1 MVKNK
6 VSKLKYNFKIKDD
19 ELLQIYYFVDEFS
32 LVSDIINILSQLKQ
46 GEYIDIFAKSELSEF
61 LIQFLHG
68 QREDSNLDK
77 TIKFGVIDF
86 DAKGCDYNDI
96 FCISINSDY
105 ELWVEPAYRR
115 DKETGEYKLF
125 NSEANLAYVYQED
138 CKQDLINKLE
148 KNKVPTLLF
157 GFGED

>member
-1 MVKNK
+1 M
-6 VSKLKYNFKIKDD
+6 SKLKYNFKIKDD
-19 ELLQIYYFVDEFS
+19 ELLQIYDFVDEFS

-46 GEYIDIFAKSELSEF
+46 GEYIDIFAKAELSEF

-68 QREDSNLDK
+68 QREDNNLDK
-77 TIKFGVIDF
+77 IIKFGVIYF
-86 DAKGCDYNDI
+86 DAKGFDYNDI

-115 DKETGEYKLF
+115 DKETGDYELF

-138 CKQDLINKLE
+138 CKQDLIDKLE
-148 KNKVPTLLF
+148 KNEVPTLLF
-157 GFGED
+157 GFGE